1 MSEQKQIEQVIVK
14 EKSEIAA
21 LLTHAPLTTG
31 NESKKAKRVNKE
43 QQRHQHVVG
52 QLEQNIDKVLKIL
65 NKTQYVENV

>member
-21 LLTHAPLTTG
+21 LLTHAPWTTG

-43 QQRHQHVVG
+43 Q
-52 QLEQNIDKVLKIL
+52 
-65 NKTQYVENV
+65 